1 VAWHEVDL
9 LTLGRRDEC
18 KLTQVGHGRG
28 RGAGRVE
35 CRGERLAAVAVCD
48 RRSKREWSSIHTSH
62 VIGVIMKV

>member
-1 VAWHEVDL
+1 MAWHAVES

-35 CRGERLAAVAVCD
+35 CRGERLA
-48 RRSKREWSSIHTSH
+48 RS
-62 VIGVIMKV
+62 VGVMWWPLQCVTEGANASGAPSTHPT